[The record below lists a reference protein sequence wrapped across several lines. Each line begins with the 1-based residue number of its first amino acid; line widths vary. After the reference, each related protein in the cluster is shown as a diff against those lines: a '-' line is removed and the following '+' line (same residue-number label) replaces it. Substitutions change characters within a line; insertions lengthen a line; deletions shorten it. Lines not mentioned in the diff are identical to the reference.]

1 MAIGWGLLRGH
12 ALEGLGA
19 TAASEWEERAQAVQR
34 ARASERIGTLSSAG
48 CGGHSPDS
56 LCLNFRA

>member
-1 MAIGWGLLRGH
+1 MALGWGLLRGH

-19 TAASEWEERAQAVQR
+19 TAASEWEERAQAAQR
-34 ARASERIGTLSSAG
+34 ARASERIGTLPSDG
-48 CGGHSPDS
+48 CGGHSPDP